1 MTDDPGAGFA
11 ATFGPRP
18 QTVWAAP
25 GRVNVIGEHTD
36 YNDGFSLPIALPMV
50 TTAAVAARDDERLG
64 LASAQRPGEIVEVDR
79 ADLAPGSVDGW
90 AAYVAGAVW
99 ALGQAGHTVG
109 GFDILVD
116 GAVPEGSGLSSSA
129 ALECAVVG
137 AVAQLAG
144 LDISR
149 PDLARVARHI
159 ENDFVGAPTGIMDQ
173 MASLLCEEHHALLLD
188 ARSLEVTQVP
198 FGLVAEGLSLLVIDT
213 RAPHTHVDS
222 EYAARRRTCEEAA
235 RILGVPAL
243 RDVPEEALE
252 GHDLD
257 RLDPVA
263 RRRVRHVVTEDARV
277 IRTVELL
284 EHGRV
289 REIGPLLTAS
299 HASLRDDYEVSV
311 PELDVAVDAALRAGV
326 YGARMTGGGFGGS
339 AIALADTDRLGQ
351 VQTAIETAYAGR
363 GFTAPRFFPAVPS
376 AGARRVV

>member
-1 MTDDPGAGFA
+1 VTDDPGARFA
-11 ATFGPRP
+11 AAFGRAP

-50 TTAAVAARDDERLG
+50 TTAAVAARDDDRLG

-79 ADLAPGSVDGW
+79 AELAPGSVEGW

-109 GFDILVD
+109 AFDILID

-137 AVAQLAG
+137 ALAQLAG

-188 ARSLEVTQVP
+188 ARSLDVTQVP

-243 RDVPEEALE
+243 RDVPQEALE
-252 GHDLD
+252 GHGLD

-263 RRRVRHVVTEDARV
+263 RRRVRHVVTENARV
-277 IRTVELL
+277 LRTVELL

-339 AIALADTDRLGQ
+339 AIALADTDRLGR
-351 VQTAIETAYAGR
+351 VQTAVEAAYADHS
-363 GFTAPRFFPAVPS
+363 FTAPRFFPAVPS
-376 AGARRVV
+376 AGARRTV